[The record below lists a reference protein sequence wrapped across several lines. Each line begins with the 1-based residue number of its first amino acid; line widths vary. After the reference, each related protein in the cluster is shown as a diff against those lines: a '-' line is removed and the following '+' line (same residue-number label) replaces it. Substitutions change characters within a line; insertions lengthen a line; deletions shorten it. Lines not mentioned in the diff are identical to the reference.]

1 MSAPRVKGGV
11 AKRSRDAT
19 RERTAAATNK
29 AVVNKGEPSAPA
41 SQAATQEGHVRPEM
55 VRIVADS
62 ASVPN
67 LSADVGQ
74 LLAPDVEYRLRE
86 IIQVRFPSSSRA
98 LAVLVA
104 RSVTRDRLQGVESE
118 GAHSVCTESGDHPT
132 PKPCFRY
139 YTHG

>member
-1 MSAPRVKGGV
+1 MSAPRVKGGG

-19 RERTAAATNK
+19 RERSAAATNK
-29 AVVNKGEPSAPA
+29 AVANKGEPSAPA

-62 ASVPN
+62 AGVPN

-86 IIQVRFPSSSRA
+86 IIQVRWPQAPELWQSS
-98 LAVLVA
+98 
-104 RSVTRDRLQGVESE
+104 
-118 GAHSVCTESGDHPT
+118 
-132 PKPCFRY
+132 
-139 YTHG
+139 